1 MADIDLKPT
10 AEMAANAARGLEL
23 REKHGKGGTA
33 VGVARARDIKN
44 RANLSPETVKRMHSF
59 FSRHEGNQA
68 GGEDDAGYIAWM
80 LWGGDAGKSW
90 AKRKV
95 EQIDGKSESMKS
107 DNNRPGAKAK
117 FQKLSEHMNHIVALC
132 DKVLAVLYRE
142 SPDKSLGGVWAK
154 TAQDVH
160 EIKATAHQISRQSWA
175 YSRPNSAEKFSS
187 NPFIATAVKKAQ
199 HLRLV
204 AKDLIAALSSGN
216 KDEARRIV
224 SGMRYAVENIDNHI
238 KAFMSRPG
246 AKAKAANNQVD
257 VDKRS
262 EDTYEWVHRR
272 RPKGRG
278 SWAFIAPNESIV
290 FVPGQMTYSEAK
302 KWLKENAPMSGRYK
316 VATQRPGSAA
326 KFGQVGEMLSQI
338 ESQSHDQRDLAKSNL
353 RKLAAKIADIDHTR
367 EEWERYVRV
376 AKSLG
381 YSESQIAGFSR
392 PGAKASFA
400 ILPDGYIRKS
410 DYIKQLLNE
419 IARAFKQK
427 NHEDLK
433 EASHDLLGFAKQ
445 LRDEAWRDADDMK
458 KNPQDWSRPGAKA
471 KFDAHWKYDYKQRAA
486 DRINEGM
493 ELLGKCEE
501 KQREIAKA
509 MKFVTEAISRMNEAV
524 RTRNSSLLHQC
535 EREIYD
541 AHRVRLSFSRPGAK
555 AKFEKSDEYAAILM
569 KPVTVAN
576 CGRMMKVA
584 EEAMKYAKS
593 VGDDDLFELAE
604 EVGHECQA
612 TKSRASRKEAR

>member
-10 AEMAANAARGLEL
+10 AEMAANATRGLEL

-44 RANLSPETVKRMHSF
+44 RANLSPDTVKRMHSF

-90 AKRKV
+90 AKRNV

-117 FQKLSEHMNHIVALC
+117 FVNREDYNFLFPNQKTKEFIRQFFKRYGDVINGILDIGGFGEITADMPPRVIDAATRKAIRICADNPSDGRRYLPALRAAMKELSDRGLDGSI
-132 DKVLAVLYRE
+132 
-142 SPDKSLGGVWAK
+142 PD
-154 TAQDVH
+154 
-160 EIKATAHQISRQSWA
+160 
-175 YSRPNSAEKFSS
+175 
-187 NPFIATAVKKAQ
+187 
-199 HLRLV
+199 HLR
-204 AKDLIAALSSGN
+204 D
-216 KDEARRIV
+216 
-224 SGMRYAVENIDNHI
+224 
-238 KAFMSRPG
+238 SRPG
-246 AKAKAANNQVD
+246 AKVKAANNQVYW
-257 VDKRS
+257 
-262 EDTYEWVHRR
+262 EPFHEEMYEYTHGKK
-272 RPKGRG
+272 PRG
-278 SWAFIAPNESIV
+278 SGSWIFIAPDKSLV
-290 FVPGQMTYSEAK
+290 RVPGMMTYSEAK
-302 KWLKENAPMSGRYK
+302 RWLKQNAPMSGHYK

-400 ILPDGYIRKS
+400 IPPDSYIRKS

-445 LRDEAWRDADDMK
+445 LREEAWRDAADMK
-458 KNPQDWSRPGAKA
+458 NNPQDWSRPGAK
-471 KFDAHWKYDYKQRAA
+471 
-486 DRINEGM
+486 
-493 ELLGKCEE
+493 
-501 KQREIAKA
+501 
-509 MKFVTEAISRMNEAV
+509 S
-524 RTRNSSLLHQC
+524 
-535 EREIYD
+535 
-541 AHRVRLSFSRPGAK
+541 
-555 AKFEKSDEYAAILM
+555 KFEKSDDYAAILM

-612 TKSRASRKEAR
+612 TKSRASRKEA